1 MKLNKIAS
9 IFLIVI
15 SIFSC
20 KENNP
25 KLQEESDNKNKIVET
40 KKFATEYDSCGK
52 TKYLFDAIPHF
63 EKIEDYTFESVGCN
77 GTSIVAR
84 YNHPTEQNY
93 EFQTIIY
100 QELNE
105 NKPMYNI
112 TTAGYE
118 MTSVSKVNGSDI
130 SSLKIFD
137 NEVINIKKSPE
148 YYDVSYMAT
157 YKKNYTIVITVR
169 GKDLST
175 TEKVDSFL
183 KKYLEAFKKEELK

>member
-1 MKLNKIAS
+1 MTGVQTCALP
-9 IFLIVI
+9 I
-15 SIFSC
+15 S
-20 KENNP
+20 
-25 KLQEESDNKNKIVET
+25 
-40 KKFATEYDSCGK
+40 
-52 TKYLFDAIPHF
+52 
-63 EKIEDYTFESVGCN
+63 
-77 GTSIVAR
+77 
-84 YNHPTEQNY
+84 TEQNY
-93 EFQTIIY
+93 ELQTIIY

-112 TTAGYE
+112 TTAGYG

-175 TEKVDSFL
+175 KEKLDGFL

>member
-20 KENNP
+20 KENNS
-25 KLQEESDNKNKIVET
+25 KFQEESNNEYKIVGT
-40 KKFATEYDSCGK
+40 KKFATEYDSCGT

-84 YNHPTEQNY
+84 YNHPIEQNY

-105 NKPMYNI
+105 NKPMHNL
-112 TTAGYE
+112 TTAGYG

-137 NEVINIKKSPE
+137 NEVINIKKSKE

-169 GKDLST
+169 GKDLLT
-175 TEKVDSFL
+175 KEKLDGFL